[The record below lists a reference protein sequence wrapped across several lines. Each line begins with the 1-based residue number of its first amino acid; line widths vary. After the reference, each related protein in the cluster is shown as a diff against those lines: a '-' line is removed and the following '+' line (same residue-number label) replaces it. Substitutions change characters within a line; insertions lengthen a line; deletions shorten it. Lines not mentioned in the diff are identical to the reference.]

1 MLKFCK
7 TIIVFTLIAI
17 IFGCAQPKSVIMK
30 ASPLADQTLRYE
42 QGHQVFISR
51 GVQYS
56 VALALPT
63 EIVKPGN
70 PIDFFV
76 YIQNNSNNPLNFSTE
91 NIHAQ
96 CGQKNIY
103 IYHPQEALQDEE
115 KRTDISHSDL
125 AGLTPADISL
135 LSPQMASYYQRR
147 NQELQNFSQSLLKA
161 QTISENTTHEGRV
174 RMAFPSCS
182 GKLKLTIQT
191 GNDIHTFEFE
201 TTFK

>member
-1 MLKFCK
+1 
-7 TIIVFTLIAI
+7 
-17 IFGCAQPKSVIMK
+17 MK

-56 VALALPT
+56 VALAWPT

-115 KRTDISHSDL
+115 KRTDISPSL
-125 AGLTPADISL
+125 AGLTPADITI
-135 LSPQMASYYQRR
+135 LSPQMDSYYQRR
-147 NQELQNFSQSLLKA
+147 NQELQNFAQSLLKA

-182 GKLKLTIQT
+182 GKLQLTIQT
-191 GNDIHTFEFE
+191 GNDIQTFEFE

>member
-1 MLKFCK
+1 MRHILCLSSAKQF
-7 TIIVFTLIAI
+7 
-17 IFGCAQPKSVIMK
+17 
-30 ASPLADQTLRYE
+30 E
-42 QGHQVFISR
+42 QGHQVFISP

-56 VALALPT
+56 LALAWPP
-63 EIVKPGN
+63 EIIKPGN

-96 CGQKNIY
+96 CGQQNIY
-103 IYHPQEALQDEE
+103 IYHPKEALQNEE
-115 KRTDISHSDL
+115 KRTDISPSSL
-125 AGLTPADISL
+125 AGFTPADISL
-135 LSPQMASYYQRR
+135 LSPQINSYYQRR
-147 NQELQNFSQSLLKA
+147 NQELHNFAQSLFKT

-182 GKLKLTIQT
+182 GKLYLTIQA

-201 TTFK
+201 TTLK

>member
-1 MLKFCK
+1 MLKFRK
-7 TIIVFTLIAI
+7 TILSFTVIAI

-30 ASPLADQTLRYE
+30 ASPLAGQTLRYE
-42 QGHQVFISR
+42 QGDQIFISH

-56 VALALPT
+56 VALAWPT
-63 EIVKPGN
+63 EIVKAGD

-76 YIQNNSNNPLNFSTE
+76 YIQNKSNNPLIFSTE

-96 CGQKNIY
+96 CGQKNIH
-103 IYHPQEALQDEE
+103 IYHPQEALEDE
-115 KRTDISHSDL
+115 KRRTDLSASDL
-125 AGLTPADISL
+125 AGLTAYDVSL
-135 LSPQMASYYQRR
+135 LPPAYYLAR
-147 NQELQNFSQSLLKA
+147 NQSLQNFAQSLLKA

-182 GKLKLTIQT
+182 GKLQLTIQT

-201 TTFK
+201 TTLK